1 LIAALPPIVDVQN
14 LNFAYGKDSTARQV
28 LFDVRLRI
36 DPGQV
41 VFVTGPSGCGKTT
54 LLSLIGGLRTAYDG
68 HLVTLGE
75 NLINAAA
82 TTQNNVRRQIGFVF
96 QLHNLLD
103 FLTARQNVRM
113 SLQLLPDLDPEEM
126 NERAGLLLER
136 VGLKGREDAY
146 PSQLSGGQRQ
156 RVSIARALAH
166 HPRLILAD
174 EPTSALDG
182 KTGREIVSLMS
193 ELARTQNCS
202 VLMVTH
208 DHRITDIADRIV
220 TMDDGRIQ

>member
-1 LIAALPPIVDVQN
+1 MIAALPPIVDVQN

>member
-1 LIAALPPIVDVQN
+1 MVASSLPLVDVRQ
-14 LNFAYGKDSTARQV
+14 LNFSYGKGSEARQV
-28 LFDVRLRI
+28 LFDVDLTI
-36 DPGQV
+36 EPGQV

-54 LLSLIGGLRTAYDG
+54 LLSLIGGLRTAHDG
-68 HLVTLGE
+68 HLQTLGI
-75 NLINAAA
+75 NLINAS
-82 TTQNNVRRQIGFVF
+82 TSLQNSVRRQIGFVF

-113 SLQLLPDLDPEEM
+113 SLQLIPDLSPEEM
-126 NERAGLLLER
+126 DCRAGVLLEK
-136 VGLKGREDAY
+136 VGLQGREDAY

-166 HPRLILAD
+166 QPRLILAD

-182 KTGREIVSLMS
+182 KTGREIVLLMN
-193 ELARTQNCS
+193 ELARTQSCS

-208 DHRITDIADRIV
+208 DHRITDIADRIIA
-220 TMDDGRIQ
+220 MDDGRIN